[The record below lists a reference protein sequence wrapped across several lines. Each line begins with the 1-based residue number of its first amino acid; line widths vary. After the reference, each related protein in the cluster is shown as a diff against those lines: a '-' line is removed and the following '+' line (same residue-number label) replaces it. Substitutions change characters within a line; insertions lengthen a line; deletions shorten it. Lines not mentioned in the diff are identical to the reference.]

1 MEAFTAF
8 GNIFSS
14 FIESINMFFF
24 WQSLFVIKIK
34 FLSPKTYFSEL
45 YETKMKVE
53 VEIQSSFKAEYNLYH
68 HISLFIQNLT
78 LIVLQYVLGIH
89 PKGEI
94 LIQILAA
101 SILMNQTE
109 KEFFFDSL
117 LSLWLTY

>member
-1 MEAFTAF
+1 
-8 GNIFSS
+8 
-14 FIESINMFFF
+14 
-24 WQSLFVIKIK
+24 
-34 FLSPKTYFSEL
+34 
-45 YETKMKVE
+45 MKVE